1 MSAPPPPAEELEVEP
16 AAGGGGGGGV
26 GNDKVLAAAQHIVKS
41 LATSKNAADDMIRIL
56 SGFDHRFSSITADL
70 FPSASPSRA
79 PAAGGAAPVPPPT
92 REAFEAAEQLIR
104 KWDATPEALVFEF
117 PEKDV
122 TDYLDAVDVAVDQL
136 LASGGAGAGVGVRA
150 AMARMEEELRH
161 LMVRHAVPLDASGL
175 FCSLRRLSLESMD
188 DLDTS
193 SEFDPT
199 TPHSL
204 EGGPDTARS
213 ASLVG
218 NPFDDQV
225 FDLVRPEAIDDL
237 RSIAERMDRAGYAS
251 ELEQVYCGVRRDLL
265 DECLAVLG
273 VERLSI
279 DEVQRMEWKLL
290 NDKMKKW
297 VHGVKTVVRSLLTG
311 ERRICDQVLAVSDE
325 LRDEC
330 FVESTKGCIMQIL
343 NFGDAVAVCSR
354 SPEKLSR
361 ILDMYEALAEVIPE
375 LKELFFGNSG
385 NDVICD
391 LEGVLERLGDAVK
404 GTLLEFGKVLQ
415 QESSRRP
422 MMAGEI
428 HPMTRYVMNYLRL
441 LVVYSDTLDK
451 LLGDDSTGDV
461 DHTDIHRSADDEE
474 EYLESLSPLGRHL
487 VKLISYLEAN
497 LEEKSKLYEDG
508 ALQCIFSMNNILYIV
523 QKVKDSELGRIL
535 GDHWIRRRRGKIR
548 QNSKN
553 YLRISW
559 TKVLSFLKDD
569 AHGGRSGSGSGSGN
583 SSRIKEK
590 FKNFNLAFDEI
601 YRSQT
606 LWKVPDPQLREELKI
621 SISEN
626 VIPAYRAF
634 LGRYGS
640 LVDSG
645 RNSGRYIKYT
655 PEDLENQLSDLFE
668 GSLGPIISQREELR
682 HLMVRHAVPLDASGL
697 FCSLRRLSLESMD
710 DLDTS
715 SEFDPTTPHSLEGGP
730 DTARSASLVGNP
742 FDDQVFDLVRPE
754 AIDDLRSIAERMD
767 RAGYASELEQVYCGV
782 RRDLLDECLA
792 VLGVERLSIDEV
804 QRMEWKLLNDKMK
817 KWVHGVKTVVRSLL
831 TGERR
836 ICDQVLAVSDEL
848 RDECFVEST
857 KGCIM
862 QILNFGDAV
871 AVCSRSPEKLSRI
884 LDMYEAL
891 AEVIPELKELFFG
904 NSGNDVICD
913 LEGVLER
920 LGDAVKGT
928 LLEFGKVLQQE
939 SSRRPMMAGEIHP
952 MTRYVMNYLRL
963 LVVYS
968 DTLDKLLG
976 DDSTGDVD
984 HTDIHRSADDEEE
997 YLESLS
1003 PLGRHLVKLI
1013 SYLEA
1018 NLEEKS
1024 KLYEDGALQCIFSM
1038 NNILYIV
1045 QKVKDSEL
1053 GRILGDHWIRRRRGK
1068 IRQNSKNYLRISW
1081 TKVLS
1086 FLKDDAHGGRSGS
1099 GSGSGN
1105 SSRIK
1110 EKFKNF
1116 NLAFD
1121 EIYRSQTL
1129 WKVPD
1134 PQLREELKI
1143 SISENVIPAYR
1154 AFLGRYGSL
1163 VDSGRNSGRYIKYTP
1178 EDLENQLSDLFEGSL
1193 GSANHSRRR

>member
-1 MSAPPPPAEELEVEP
+1 MSAPPAPPHPQPEELEVAEEPP
-16 AAGGGGGGGV
+16 AAAGGV

-70 FPSASPSRA
+70 FPSPSPSSG
-79 PAAGGAAPVPPPT
+79 AGPTPPPPPPP
-92 REAFEAAEQLIR
+92 RGAFEAAERLIR
-104 KWDATPEALVFEF
+104 QWDATPELLVFEG
-117 PEKDV
+117 PEGDV
-122 TDYLDAVDVAVDQL
+122 ADYLEAVDVAVDQL
-136 LASGGAGAGVGVRA
+136 LSGVGAAAADAEAEAAGVVVQL

-193 SEFDPT
+193 SEFDPI

-237 RSIAERMDRAGYAS
+237 RSIAQRMDRAGYAS

-311 ERRICDQVLAVSDE
+311 ERRICDQVLAMSDE

-451 LLGDDSTGDV
+451 LLGDDSAGDV
-461 DHTDIHRSADDEE
+461 DHSDTHRGGDDEE

-668 GSLGPIISQREELR
+668 GSLGP
-682 HLMVRHAVPLDASGL
+682 
-697 FCSLRRLSLESMD
+697 
-710 DLDTS
+710 
-715 SEFDPTTPHSLEGGP
+715 
-730 DTARSASLVGNP
+730 
-742 FDDQVFDLVRPE
+742 
-754 AIDDLRSIAERMD
+754 
-767 RAGYASELEQVYCGV
+767 
-782 RRDLLDECLA
+782 
-792 VLGVERLSIDEV
+792 
-804 QRMEWKLLNDKMK
+804 
-817 KWVHGVKTVVRSLL
+817 
-831 TGERR
+831 
-836 ICDQVLAVSDEL
+836 
-848 RDECFVEST
+848 
-857 KGCIM
+857 
-862 QILNFGDAV
+862 
-871 AVCSRSPEKLSRI
+871 
-884 LDMYEAL
+884 
-891 AEVIPELKELFFG
+891 
-904 NSGNDVICD
+904 
-913 LEGVLER
+913 
-920 LGDAVKGT
+920 
-928 LLEFGKVLQQE
+928 
-939 SSRRPMMAGEIHP
+939 
-952 MTRYVMNYLRL
+952 
-963 LVVYS
+963 
-968 DTLDKLLG
+968 
-976 DDSTGDVD
+976 
-984 HTDIHRSADDEEE
+984 
-997 YLESLS
+997 
-1003 PLGRHLVKLI
+1003 
-1013 SYLEA
+1013 
-1018 NLEEKS
+1018 
-1024 KLYEDGALQCIFSM
+1024 
-1038 NNILYIV
+1038 
-1045 QKVKDSEL
+1045 
-1053 GRILGDHWIRRRRGK
+1053 
-1068 IRQNSKNYLRISW
+1068 
-1081 TKVLS
+1081 
-1086 FLKDDAHGGRSGS
+1086 
-1099 GSGSGN
+1099 
-1105 SSRIK
+1105 
-1110 EKFKNF
+1110 
-1116 NLAFD
+1116 
-1121 EIYRSQTL
+1121 
-1129 WKVPD
+1129 
-1134 PQLREELKI
+1134 
-1143 SISENVIPAYR
+1143 
-1154 AFLGRYGSL
+1154 
-1163 VDSGRNSGRYIKYTP
+1163 
-1178 EDLENQLSDLFEGSL
+1178 
-1193 GSANHSRRR
+1193 ANHSRRR

>member
-1 MSAPPPPAEELEVEP
+1 
-16 AAGGGGGGGV
+16 
-26 GNDKVLAAAQHIVKS
+26 
-41 LATSKNAADDMIRIL
+41 
-56 SGFDHRFSSITADL
+56 
-70 FPSASPSRA
+70 
-79 PAAGGAAPVPPPT
+79 
-92 REAFEAAEQLIR
+92 
-104 KWDATPEALVFEF
+104 
-117 PEKDV
+117 
-122 TDYLDAVDVAVDQL
+122 
-136 LASGGAGAGVGVRA
+136 
-150 AMARMEEELRH
+150 MARLEEELRH

-199 TPHSL
+199 TPHSF

-213 ASLVG
+213 ASLVA

-237 RSIAERMDRAGYAS
+237 RSIAERMERAGYAS
-251 ELEQVYCGVRRDLL
+251 ELTQAYCGIRRDLL
-265 DECLAVLG
+265 DECLEVLG

-279 DEVQRMEWKLL
+279 DEVQRMEWKHL

-330 FVESTKGCIMQIL
+330 FVESTKGCIMQII
-343 NFGDAVAVCSR
+343 NFGDAVAVCAR

-375 LKELFFGNSG
+375 MKEMFFGSSG

-451 LLGDDSTGDV
+451 LLSEDSTGDA
-461 DHTDIHRSADDEE
+461 DHNDSHRGTDEDE

-497 LEEKSKLYEDG
+497 LEEKSTLYEDG

-559 TKVLSFLKDD
+559 TKVLSFLRDD
-569 AHGGRSGSGSGSGN
+569 AHGGRSG
-583 SSRIKEK
+583 
-590 FKNFNLAFDEI
+590 
-601 YRSQT
+601 
-606 LWKVPDPQLREELKI
+606 
-621 SISEN
+621 
-626 VIPAYRAF
+626 
-634 LGRYGS
+634 
-640 LVDSG
+640 
-645 RNSGRYIKYT
+645 
-655 PEDLENQLSDLFE
+655 
-668 GSLGPIISQREELR
+668 
-682 HLMVRHAVPLDASGL
+682 
-697 FCSLRRLSLESMD
+697 
-710 DLDTS
+710 
-715 SEFDPTTPHSLEGGP
+715 
-730 DTARSASLVGNP
+730 
-742 FDDQVFDLVRPE
+742 
-754 AIDDLRSIAERMD
+754 
-767 RAGYASELEQVYCGV
+767 
-782 RRDLLDECLA
+782 
-792 VLGVERLSIDEV
+792 
-804 QRMEWKLLNDKMK
+804 
-817 KWVHGVKTVVRSLL
+817 
-831 TGERR
+831 
-836 ICDQVLAVSDEL
+836 
-848 RDECFVEST
+848 
-857 KGCIM
+857 
-862 QILNFGDAV
+862 
-871 AVCSRSPEKLSRI
+871 
-884 LDMYEAL
+884 
-891 AEVIPELKELFFG
+891 
-904 NSGNDVICD
+904 
-913 LEGVLER
+913 
-920 LGDAVKGT
+920 
-928 LLEFGKVLQQE
+928 
-939 SSRRPMMAGEIHP
+939 
-952 MTRYVMNYLRL
+952 
-963 LVVYS
+963 
-968 DTLDKLLG
+968 
-976 DDSTGDVD
+976 
-984 HTDIHRSADDEEE
+984 
-997 YLESLS
+997 
-1003 PLGRHLVKLI
+1003 
-1013 SYLEA
+1013 
-1018 NLEEKS
+1018 
-1024 KLYEDGALQCIFSM
+1024 
-1038 NNILYIV
+1038 
-1045 QKVKDSEL
+1045 
-1053 GRILGDHWIRRRRGK
+1053 
-1068 IRQNSKNYLRISW
+1068 
-1081 TKVLS
+1081 
-1086 FLKDDAHGGRSGS
+1086 SGS

>member
-1 MSAPPPPAEELEVEP
+1 
-16 AAGGGGGGGV
+16 
-26 GNDKVLAAAQHIVKS
+26 
-41 LATSKNAADDMIRIL
+41 
-56 SGFDHRFSSITADL
+56 
-70 FPSASPSRA
+70 
-79 PAAGGAAPVPPPT
+79 
-92 REAFEAAEQLIR
+92 
-104 KWDATPEALVFEF
+104 
-117 PEKDV
+117 
-122 TDYLDAVDVAVDQL
+122 
-136 LASGGAGAGVGVRA
+136 
-150 AMARMEEELRH
+150 MARLEEELRH

-213 ASLVG
+213 ASLVA
-218 NPFDDQV
+218 NPFEDQV

-251 ELEQVYCGVRRDLL
+251 ELAQVYCGIRRDLL
-265 DECLAVLG
+265 EECLAVLG

-297 VHGVKTVVRSLLTG
+297 VHGVKTVARSLLTS

-343 NFGDAVAVCSR
+343 NFGDAVAVCTR
-354 SPEKLSR
+354 SSEKLSR

-441 LVVYSDTLDK
+441 LVIYSDTLDK
-451 LLGDDSTGDV
+451 LLDDDSSRDV
-461 DHTDIHRSADDEE
+461 DHDDSHRDADEE

-553 YLRISW
+553 YLRVSW

-569 AHGGRSGSGSGSGN
+569 AHSGRSGSGSGSGSGN

-655 PEDLENQLSDLFE
+655 PEDLEN
-668 GSLGPIISQREELR
+668 
-682 HLMVRHAVPLDASGL
+682 H
-697 FCSLRRLSLESMD
+697 
-710 DLDTS
+710 
-715 SEFDPTTPHSLEGGP
+715 
-730 DTARSASLVGNP
+730 
-742 FDDQVFDLVRPE
+742 
-754 AIDDLRSIAERMD
+754 
-767 RAGYASELEQVYCGV
+767 
-782 RRDLLDECLA
+782 
-792 VLGVERLSIDEV
+792 
-804 QRMEWKLLNDKMK
+804 
-817 KWVHGVKTVVRSLL
+817 
-831 TGERR
+831 
-836 ICDQVLAVSDEL
+836 
-848 RDECFVEST
+848 
-857 KGCIM
+857 
-862 QILNFGDAV
+862 
-871 AVCSRSPEKLSRI
+871 
-884 LDMYEAL
+884 
-891 AEVIPELKELFFG
+891 
-904 NSGNDVICD
+904 
-913 LEGVLER
+913 
-920 LGDAVKGT
+920 
-928 LLEFGKVLQQE
+928 
-939 SSRRPMMAGEIHP
+939 
-952 MTRYVMNYLRL
+952 
-963 LVVYS
+963 
-968 DTLDKLLG
+968 
-976 DDSTGDVD
+976 
-984 HTDIHRSADDEEE
+984 
-997 YLESLS
+997 
-1003 PLGRHLVKLI
+1003 
-1013 SYLEA
+1013 
-1018 NLEEKS
+1018 
-1024 KLYEDGALQCIFSM
+1024 
-1038 NNILYIV
+1038 
-1045 QKVKDSEL
+1045 
-1053 GRILGDHWIRRRRGK
+1053 
-1068 IRQNSKNYLRISW
+1068 
-1081 TKVLS
+1081 
-1086 FLKDDAHGGRSGS
+1086 
-1099 GSGSGN
+1099 
-1105 SSRIK
+1105 
-1110 EKFKNF
+1110 
-1116 NLAFD
+1116 
-1121 EIYRSQTL
+1121 
-1129 WKVPD
+1129 
-1134 PQLREELKI
+1134 
-1143 SISENVIPAYR
+1143 
-1154 AFLGRYGSL
+1154 
-1163 VDSGRNSGRYIKYTP
+1163 
-1178 EDLENQLSDLFEGSL
+1178 LSDLFEGSL